1 MGNVTGLPKKVPINE
16 ESTLPRKIIARNAA
30 KKKCKPNNGEKLAN
44 APHAN
49 PRAILC
55 GVSGRRFSR

>member
-1 MGNVTGLPKKVPINE
+1 MNQRQV
-16 ESTLPRKIIARNAA
+16 ARNAA